1 MPSTVR
7 STLFSALALSA
18 GLCAW
23 GPQAL
28 AAGGGSMV
36 FPYRAQ
42 APGQA
47 SSTGC
52 VVPGVGETRS
62 DVRPWVQVTRY

>member
-1 MPSTVR
+1 MPSTAR
-7 STLFSALALSA
+7 SNLFYTLALSA
-18 GLCAW
+18 GLYAW

-28 AAGGGSMV
+28 AGVGESTT

-52 VVPGVGETRS
+52 VVQGVRETRS
-62 DVRPWVQVTRY
+62 DARPWVQVTRY